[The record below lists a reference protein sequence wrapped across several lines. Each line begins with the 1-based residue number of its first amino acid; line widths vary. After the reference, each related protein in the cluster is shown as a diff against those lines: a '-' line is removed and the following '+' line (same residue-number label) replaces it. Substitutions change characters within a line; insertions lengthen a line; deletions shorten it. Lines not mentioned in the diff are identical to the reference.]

1 VKQPSSQAYTEAMV
15 PLIAVYRRCLARTT
29 LIRVVLLGFLAAFLC
44 SASPI
49 DAEAAETCSPVP
61 SQSASTPRDGS
72 HDFDFNFGVWH
83 THIRRILDPFD
94 SSSQSM
100 ELDGTVT
107 VRKIWKGKA
116 QLEEIEA
123 DGPKGHWEGAT
134 LFLYNPEAHQ
144 WSQTFVD
151 SKAGVVNSPTI
162 GSFKNGRGE
171 LLSQDTFQNKTI
183 LVKGVWSDITPDAH
197 RYEELYSN
205 DGGGTWHSAFIAQL
219 TRSEKSCANP
229 APEADEAPQWTAT
242 DGPQD
247 QSHAFD
253 WDLGT
258 WQIHMSRLS
267 HPLTGS
273 TTWTQMDGI
282 TINSKVW
289 GGRSN
294 LAEVEADGP
303 TGHLELLAWRLYN
316 PASHEW
322 TTSFATSDVGALN
335 APTGQAIVGEFKKGR
350 GEFYDQEPYHGRS
363 ILVRFRIG
371 PTSKDSAESEQA
383 FSDDGGKTWETNWV
397 NNYTRT
403 H

>member
-1 VKQPSSQAYTEAMV
+1 M
-15 PLIAVYRRCLARTT
+15 LAR
-29 LIRVVLLGFLAAFLC
+29 VLLIFLAALLC
-44 SASPI
+44 PVSAI
-49 DAEAAETCSPVP
+49 YAAATETRSPVP
-61 SQSASTPRDGS
+61 AQAVSASQDGS

-94 SSSQSM
+94 PSSHSM

-123 DGPKGHWEGAT
+123 DGPNGRWEGAT

-151 SKAGVVNSPTI
+151 SKAGVLNSPTI
-162 GSFKNGRGE
+162 GSFKSGRGE
-171 LLSQDTFQNKTI
+171 LVSQDTFQNKTI
-183 LVKGVWSDITPDAH
+183 LVKGVWSDITPDSH

-205 DGGGTWHSAFIAQL
+205 DGGRTWLPAFIAQL
-219 TRSEKSCANP
+219 TRVEHSTASP
-229 APEADEAPQWTAT
+229 APET
-242 DGPQD
+242 DAAAQSGQHD

-253 WDLGT
+253 WDIGT

-289 GGRSN
+289 DGRSN

-303 TGHLELLAWRLYN
+303 AGHLELLAWRLYN
-316 PASHEW
+316 PVSHEW
-322 TTSFATSDVGALN
+322 TTSFATSDVGVLN
-335 APTGQAIVGEFKKGR
+335 APIGQPIVGEFKNDR

-371 PTSKDSAESEQA
+371 PSSKDSAESEQA
-383 FSDDGGKTWETNWV
+383 FSDDGGTTWETNWV
-397 NNYTRT
+397 NNYTRV